1 MEFAKALEAW
11 KIEGKAIAKKCLKDG
26 TDVTDALALHQK
38 DKPKDAPFEIRISD
52 RLVIRFTKLKEVID
66 SKTKE
71 VKLAGGNVCIDNE
84 GCQQMYQPVG
94 GFAYF
99 IDAWKSHGLSDKMYN
114 ALKTATIDHLP
125 HTKHHRASV
134 QGIKQSKGARDAD
147 VKVMA
152 DNRPYVLADIANW
165 K

>member
-1 MEFAKALEAW
+1 MDFAKRMDAW
-11 KIEGKAIAKKCLKDG
+11 KLEGKAIAKQCLKDG
-26 TDVTDALALHQK
+26 TDVNDALALHQES
-38 DKPKDAPFEIRISD
+38 KPKDTAFEIRISD
-52 RLVIRFTKLKEVID
+52 RLCIRFPKLKEVID

-99 IDAWKSHGLSDKMYN
+99 IDAWKSQGLNDDMYN
-114 ALKTATIDHLP
+114 ALKTATIEHLP
-125 HTKHHRASV
+125 HTKHHKASV
-134 QGIKQSKGARDAD
+134 QGIKQSKGSRDAD

>member
-1 MEFAKALEAW
+1 MEFAKAMEEW
-11 KIEGKAIAKKCLKDG
+11 KLQGKTIATKCLKDG
-26 TDVTDALALHQK
+26 TDVNDALALHQK
-38 DKPKDAPFEIRISD
+38 DKPKDAPFEIRVSD

-66 SKTKE
+66 TKTKE
-71 VKLAGGNVCIDNE
+71 VKLSGGNVCIDNE

-99 IDAWKSHGLSDKMYN
+99 IDAWKSQGLNDKMYN

-125 HTKHHRASV
+125 HTKHHKASV

-147 VKVMA
+147 VKVLA

>member
-1 MEFAKALEAW
+1 MEFIERMNAW
-11 KIEGKAIAKKCLKDG
+11 KLEGKSIAKQCLKDG
-26 TDVTDALALHQK
+26 TDVTDALALHQN
-38 DKPKDAPFEIRISD
+38 DKPKDTALEIRISD
-52 RLVIRFTKLKEVID
+52 RLVIRFPKAKQVID
-66 SKTKE
+66 AKTKQNK
-71 VKLAGGNVCIDNE
+71 VVGGNVCIDNE

-99 IDAWKSHGLSDKMYN
+99 IDAWKSQGLNDKMYN

-125 HTKHHRASV
+125 YTKHHKSSV
-134 QGIKQSKGARDAD
+134 QGIKQSKGAKDTD